1 MNAGAGQDHDSSG
14 ASRPALSP
22 RLQDEVPDIAVAK
35 VLFYTAP
42 DKSFH
47 KIRQPGHR
55 GFEIQLGCNNHYSW
69 RGRGI

>member
-47 KIRQPGHR
+47 KTTRQLDNQGTEALK
-55 GFEIQLGCNNHYSW
+55 FS
-69 RGRGI
+69 